1 MVMYVINHPY
11 VLRAW
16 SNLVLEYLPRVRP
29 FLHQLPLDYPAHG
42 TVSHR
47 HGRPSSLCCPS
58 QRAFSSYRGPVQEI
72 EILVKSLV
80 VVRPIVI
87 VSHMLVAAV
96 LVVDGSTVHVDPEM
110 QRQDVVAVSVD

>member
-1 MVMYVINHPY
+1 MVMYVINHPHI
-11 VLRAW
+11 LRAW

-29 FLHQLPLDYPAHG
+29 FLHQLPLDYPAHAP
-42 TVSHR
+42 VSRR
-47 HGRPSSLCCPS
+47 HERTSSLCCPS
-58 QRAFSSYRGPVQEI
+58 QRAFSPYRDPVQEI
-72 EILVKSLV
+72 ETLVKSLV

-87 VSHMLVAAV
+87 LSHVLVVAV